1 MAVVVRK
8 ILDRERHVGPTQ
20 ELLVLVAVRIEGADD
35 EGAATNDLAHPPRQ
49 LRLGPRHAAHAH
61 GAVQAEIDAGEWP
74 LPFELGDH
82 LSGEG
87 LVGLARDPARAGAG
101 PGP

>member
-8 ILDRERHVGPTQ
+8 VFDRERHVGLTQ
-20 ELLVLVAVRIEGADD
+20 EFLILVAVRIEGADD
-35 EGAATNDLAHPPRQ
+35 EGAATNDRAYPPRQ
-49 LRLGPRHAAHAH
+49 LGLGPRHAAHAH
-61 GAVQAEIDAGEWP
+61 GAVQAEINAIEWP
-74 LPFELGDH
+74 LPFELRDH

-87 LVGLARDPARAGAG
+87 LVGLAHDPTRAGAG

>member
-8 ILDRERHVGPTQ
+8 VFDRERHVGLSQ

-49 LRLGPRHAAHAH
+49 LRFGPRHAAYAH
-61 GAVQAEIDAGEWP
+61 GAVQAEIDAVEWP
-74 LPFELGDH
+74 LPLELRDH
-82 LSGEG
+82 LSSEG
-87 LVGLARDPARAGAG
+87 LVGLARDPPRAGTGTG
-101 PGP
+101 P